1 MNTSYKAQASLI
13 DDKNNQVAIH
23 AWAKDY
29 DAERIQWRWVFTRT
43 CTGFDRA
50 QEIIDQWQKTKD
62 IQDIDLLV
70 TIDTRGV
77 QQ

>member
-1 MNTSYKAQASLI
+1 MRTSYKAQASIL
-13 DDKNNQVAIH
+13 DDKTNQVTIH

-29 DAERIQWRWVFTRT
+29 DADKIQWRWVFTRT

-50 QEIIDQWQKTKD
+50 QEIIDQWQKTKE
-62 IQDIDLLV
+62 IADIDLSV
-70 TIDTRGV
+70 TIDTRGH

>member
-1 MNTSYKAQASLI
+1 MNTSYKAQASIL
-13 DDKNNQVAIH
+13 DDKTNQVAIH

-50 QEIIDQWQKTKD
+50 QEIVDQWQRAKD

>member
-1 MNTSYKAQASLI
+1 MRTSYKAQASIL

-29 DAERIQWRWVFTRT
+29 SADKIQWRWVLTRT

-50 QEIIDQWQKTKD
+50 QEIIDQWQKTKG
-62 IQDIDLLV
+62 IADIDLQV
-70 TIDTRGV
+70 TIDTRGA

>member
-1 MNTSYKAQASLI
+1 MNTSYKAQASIL
-13 DDKNNQVAIH
+13 DDKTNQVAIH

-29 DAERIQWRWVFTRT
+29 SADRIQWRRVFTRT
-43 CTGFDRA
+43 CKGFDRA
-50 QEIIDQWQKTKD
+50 QEIIDQWQKTKG
-62 IQDIDLLV
+62 IADIDLLV

>member
-1 MNTSYKAQASLI
+1 MNTSYKAQASIL
-13 DDKNNQVAIH
+13 DDKTNQVAIH

-29 DAERIQWRWVFTRT
+29 SADRIQWRRVFTRT

-50 QEIIDQWQKTKD
+50 QEIIDQWQKTKG
-62 IQDIDLLV
+62 IADIDLLV
-70 TIDTRGV
+70 TIDTRCV

>member
-1 MNTSYKAQASLI
+1 MRTSYKAQASLI

>member
-50 QEIIDQWQKTKD
+50 QEIVDQWQRAKD

>member
-1 MNTSYKAQASLI
+1 MRTSYKAQASIL

-29 DAERIQWRWVFTRT
+29 DADKIQWRWVFTRT
-43 CTGFDRA
+43 CAGFDRA
-50 QEIIDQWQKTKD
+50 QEIIDQWQKTKG
-62 IQDIDLLV
+62 IADIDLQV
-70 TIDTRGV
+70 TIDTRGA